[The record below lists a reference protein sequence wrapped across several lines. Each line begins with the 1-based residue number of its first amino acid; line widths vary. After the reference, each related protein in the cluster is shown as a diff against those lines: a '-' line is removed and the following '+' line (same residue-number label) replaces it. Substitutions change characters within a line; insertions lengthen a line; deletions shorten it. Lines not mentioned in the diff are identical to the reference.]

1 MSSYRAVYEQAV
13 EKLTLAQVPDAKV
26 DAWYL
31 FEHST
36 GLSRASYFL
45 KAEED
50 MSLEQENAFQ
60 SFIEKRMQR
69 VPVQYIIGSQDFMG
83 FSFLVSPS
91 TLIPRQ
97 DTEVLVEEVCRYANG
112 KKVLDLCTGTGCIII
127 SLAKL
132 CESERA
138 VGTDIS
144 VEAIETAKE
153 NAKQLEANVTFY
165 SGDLFLALPKE
176 EKFDII
182 VSNPPYIP
190 TTVIDTLMPEVREY
204 EPMTALDG
212 DVDGLKFYREIIQN
226 ATKFLTSHGQLF
238 FEIGCEQ
245 AKDVTTILLEY
256 GFEEIRVVKDYAGL
270 DRVVCAKRSNGLI
283 SSKGNEI
290 SYEV

>member
-1 MSSYRAVYEQAV
+1 MSSYRTVYEQAV
-13 EKLTLAQVPDAKV
+13 EKLISAQVPDAKV

-45 KAEED
+45 KAEEE
-50 MSLEQENAFQ
+50 MPLEQESAFQ
-60 SFIEKRMQR
+60 GFIEKRMQR
-69 VPVQYIIGSQDFMG
+69 VPVQYMIGSQDFMG

-132 CESERA
+132 CELERA

-144 VEAIETAKE
+144 VEAIKTAKE
-153 NAKQLEANVTFY
+153 NAKQLEANVSFY

-176 EKFDII
+176 ETFDII

-190 TTVIDTLMPEVREY
+190 SSVIDTLMPEVREY
-204 EPMTALDG
+204 EPITALDG

-226 ATKFLTSHGQLF
+226 ATKFLNSCGQLF

-245 AKDVTTILLEY
+245 AKDVTTLLLEH

-270 DRVVCAKRSNGLI
+270 DRVVCAKRS
-283 SSKGNEI
+283 E
-290 SYEV
+290 